1 MKKYQL
7 GDKWSNDFDYD
18 GLIRYCNDADVSWGA
33 DKLEKLYDSLVDVN
47 YHDLARDVDKAV
59 EHLRRE
65 DEGDMAVAI
74 ESLDKVRETIKKDY
88 ESDAKSEHEELGEGL
103 SYDKTRFTSKEEA
116 IKEAKKMGLMAQ
128 GGEIGY
134 KEKVIKELEELG
146 YFEYNAKELY
156 QKHRDLIDLSDK
168 KSPKAMARS
177 LANTEGH
184 SYAKGGALDKEFKFT
199 KNFVI
204 YVPSTSNVGDTI
216 SKSELEK
223 RVKEVEKYVAD
234 EFGGYTE
241 TETEGGYKSTSGDII
256 EEDVVKVSVFAQND
270 DWKKNEGKVVAKVK
284 EWAKKWGQEAIGFEY
299 EGDLYYIDDDG
310 KFTLGGVLMAGIAG
324 YVGYKIGR
332 ARPQKKG
339 FETEKAV
346 GRKFGKKFKRK
357 KKMSKGGKTY
367 AEGGEIKNGVY
378 EYIDL
383 KGTRFEKNK
392 GYTIRADKWNDL
404 IEKGVLDS
412 NDINLADD
420 WRTAIKEENWGKYSR
435 LMYSPKLDQLRE
447 QTQDEFYNNKLYSKG
462 GSTYA
467 EGGGVKMP
475 LELKIVHELVSL
487 KKSGHLDLSESHLK
501 TIAIQVANKIR
512 EVSTGKLKGKGAPLF
527 VAQELYNLK
536 KSGNLDISENNIKI
550 IATKFDRNW
559 YAEGGGVSI
568 DWEIDVYIN
577 FEDTGWIETINV
589 VAKDKK
595 EAIKKAKELAIET
608 VSMGNQDEQD
618 ATFRVDS
625 IKSSTT
631 NWKRHKDYAEGGS
644 MARGGE
650 IIVTN
655 YYGSKTF
662 NDREEY
668 RFDTIEK
675 AEKKLKELKKQNPNA
690 DSDDIFMSMDGFWN
704 REYKHYFRGAGA
716 KKQRKVYDQFTKEG
730 LDPSAVSNRHLEI
743 IEKIIGLN
751 SNYAGGGEID
761 DLWFVELDIS
771 NDETAF
777 IESVVIEADDR
788 KQAILKA
795 KKSFKDNYGGSGTV
809 QDLSI
814 KTYNVTKATDWK
826 PTDVWS
832 RFESEWRTNKSVYD
846 NYSKG
851 GSTYAGGGGVKLS
864 DQDIWWEFAYNDK
877 HGHTRYD
884 WVKTKGLDHSKAEE
898 LALEKHGYVTP
909 NSLRRDLDKERDERY
924 NDMLATRKRESN
936 GSTYAEGGEIL
947 YDPIEDDEEKG
958 RWIIALEF
966 EDYSK
971 DYHNTIYRNPSI
983 KREKDDPSY
992 KKVWELVEWA
1002 KNQTD
1007 LIYGQVNY
1015 KSKQS
1020 YGTQTSTYWA
1030 NGGKSTYAEG
1040 GEIEGYNMDEVVK
1053 HFVMAGLWAS
1063 NDDEGEPLEDSYDA
1077 DDVSKESYE
1086 KIAKGAT
1093 KFINEN
1099 KALLKKHNI
1108 STESLGHDLFLDSQ
1122 GHGVGFW
1129 DRGYGDD
1136 GDTLSKSASKIFASD
1151 QPYVGDDKKIY
1162 FKKGGSIKSS
1172 FFSGEL
1178 SFLNW

>member
-18 GLIRYCNDADVSWGA
+18 GLIRSCNDADVSWGA

-88 ESDAKSEHEELGEGL
+88 FEHESGYVNTEVDDEGNEKVVLYDDKGESKGSFASEKQALKYAKEIGL
-103 SYDKTRFTSKEEA
+103 SPDVMAQGGEISVNDWEDLAEESFFKEEVVVVNGQRYVVSE
-116 IKEAKKMGLMAQ
+116 IKGTPYGNSIIFIGIDLNNRGQGKKVLFDYGSGINKIEDYAK

-184 SYAKGGALDKEFKFT
+184 SYAKGGKIETQKAIDRLQLKLDALDEEIDQSPISDINLAMKEYKEIQSEIERHKKDLSKPYAEGGEIPKSVVEEFKSKLKDENFPYREDDLDLYYEENYTWKEEEDNRKKLIDQIDLGDLVEAENGQNYYVVYDYSDGFYWVTKRESERYNEDASGYTLDKDNIVRIIEKGSSYAKGGSTKAEYVVTLSNPADSTPSGKKSFTLKASSPEEARKIATEIIKKDFGYYLSIGYNDIRIKKKMAKGGEVEAEHYWKPINEETVEDSLYKYYYDYPKGTTFDGRIWVSFKGLSHSKDNLYERIDAIRNNVHWVSYTISDEPKSAYGTEGSWSSIYISIGNLTANEIREILLGSEGDSSLPTRVGEDLETEGIKAGELGFETYGKYVDLEVNTEGEEDEYAKGGALDKEFKFT

-357 KKMSKGGKTY
+357 KKMSKGG
-367 AEGGEIKNGVY
+367 
-378 EYIDL
+378 
-383 KGTRFEKNK
+383 
-392 GYTIRADKWNDL
+392 
-404 IEKGVLDS
+404 
-412 NDINLADD
+412 
-420 WRTAIKEENWGKYSR
+420 
-435 LMYSPKLDQLRE
+435 
-447 QTQDEFYNNKLYSKG
+447 QT
-462 GSTYA
+462 
-467 EGGGVKMP
+467 
-475 LELKIVHELVSL
+475 
-487 KKSGHLDLSESHLK
+487 
-501 TIAIQVANKIR
+501 
-512 EVSTGKLKGKGAPLF
+512 
-527 VAQELYNLK
+527 
-536 KSGNLDISENNIKI
+536 
-550 IATKFDRNW
+550 
-559 YAEGGGVSI
+559 
-568 DWEIDVYIN
+568 
-577 FEDTGWIETINV
+577 
-589 VAKDKK
+589 
-595 EAIKKAKELAIET
+595 
-608 VSMGNQDEQD
+608 
-618 ATFRVDS
+618 
-625 IKSSTT
+625 
-631 NWKRHKDYAEGGS
+631 
-644 MARGGE
+644 
-650 IIVTN
+650 
-655 YYGSKTF
+655 
-662 NDREEY
+662 
-668 RFDTIEK
+668 
-675 AEKKLKELKKQNPNA
+675 
-690 DSDDIFMSMDGFWN
+690 
-704 REYKHYFRGAGA
+704 
-716 KKQRKVYDQFTKEG
+716 
-730 LDPSAVSNRHLEI
+730 
-743 IEKIIGLN
+743 
-751 SNYAGGGEID
+751 YAGGGEIKEYD
-761 DLWFVELDIS
+761 KVSIKE
-771 NDETAF
+771 
-777 IESVVIEADDR
+777 
-788 KQAILKA
+788 
-795 KKSFKDNYGGSGTV
+795 KSRIYKSHKE
-809 QDLSI
+809 DLS
-814 KTYNVTKATDWK
+814 KGKEYSVSWK
-826 PTDVWS
+826 
-832 RFESEWRTNKSVYD
+832 
-846 NYSKG
+846 KG
-851 GSTYAGGGGVKLS
+851 NRIGL
-864 DQDIWWEFAYNDK
+864 INDK
-877 HGHTRYD
+877 GTIMGYPISLFEKIGTMGNPLVMSSREREIID
-884 WVKTKGLDHSKAEE
+884 LKTK
-898 LALEKHGYVTP
+898 
-909 NSLRRDLDKERDERY
+909 
-924 NDMLATRKRESN
+924 
-936 GSTYAEGGEIL
+936 
-947 YDPIEDDEEKG
+947 
-958 RWIIALEF
+958 
-966 EDYSK
+966 
-971 DYHNTIYRNPSI
+971 
-983 KREKDDPSY
+983 
-992 KKVWELVEWA
+992 
-1002 KNQTD
+1002 
-1007 LIYGQVNY
+1007 
-1015 KSKQS
+1015 
-1020 YGTQTSTYWA
+1020 
-1030 NGGKSTYAEG
+1030 TYAEG